1 MFKYALKRILTFIPM
16 LIAISLLSFVISINA
31 PGDPVERLS
40 KAAGNEGSAE
50 QQSGASKKIKQE
62 LRKKLGLDLPI
73 FYLSVTD
80 LAASDTLYKVQD
92 KYHKA
97 NLEALT
103 HQSGNWQAVSDY
115 YSSLLALQKAHQQ
128 VDAKAIVANNSLL
141 SLNSVN
147 ESANQFGFEIGSLL
161 ETSDKSL
168 VTLKFEK
175 MNGLLENHVFLSDL
189 KAPLFNVKQTR
200 ENLLTNTTRW
210 KTYIPA
216 ISWYGAINQ
225 YHLWLF
231 GDQAYCQIYYPFEWM
246 EWFKSKNNTKN
257 NTFVYSI
264 DMPIGGKS
272 VTHTRK
278 GEDKYGKYED
288 RSKKS
293 TIQVSEKKWYGL
305 GDAGNS
311 SLGYKHIFR
320 GEGKVIG
327 DKLCDDSGFSTICT
341 IITSGSSKQKPN
353 PIKPKKLIFAGF
365 NNLHTEGSGPRY
377 GLLRGDFGISYIDS
391 QPIESKIWQKV
402 GISFSLSIISIFL
415 AYLIS
420 IPIGIYSAYKKD
432 SAADKGMSLVL
443 FVLYSMPSFFVATL
457 LLLQFANPDNLS
469 WFPVSGIQDPTIF
482 DPNWSLWMKLKHR
495 MPFLILP
502 IITYTYGSFAFLSR
516 IMRVGMI
523 DVVSQDY
530 IRTARAKG
538 LGEGKVILKHALRNS
553 LLPVI
558 TVFAAIFPMAIGG
571 SIIIEVIFSIP
582 GMGVEVLNSIL
593 NYDYP
598 MIITVFTLSG
608 FLTMV
613 GYLVADLL
621 YAVVDPRISYK

>member
-1 MFKYALKRILTFIPM
+1 MWKYALKRIITFIPM
-16 LIAISLLSFVISINA
+16 LVAISLLSFIISINA

-40 KAAGNEGSAE
+40 KAAGSEGSAE

-73 FYLSVTD
+73 FYLSITD
-80 LAASDTLYKVQD
+80 LASSDTLYKVQD
-92 KYHKA
+92 KYYKA
-97 NLEALT
+97 NLEELT
-103 HQSGNWQAVSDY
+103 HQSGNWNAVSNY
-115 YSSLLALQKAHQQ
+115 YSSLLSLQKLHQLIN
-128 VDAKAIVANNSLL
+128 AKNIVSNDSSL

-147 ESANQFGFEIGSLL
+147 ESVNQFGFEIGSLL
-161 ETSDKSL
+161 ETSEEDI
-168 VTLKFEK
+168 VALKFEK
-175 MNGLLENHVFLSDL
+175 MNYLLENNSFLSDL
-189 KAPLFNVKQTR
+189 EIPLSIVKNSR
-200 ENLLTNTTRW
+200 ENLSINATRW
-210 KTYIPA
+210 KTFIPA
-216 ISWYGAINQ
+216 VNWYGSKNQ
-225 YHLWLF
+225 YHLWLL
-231 GDQAYCQIYYPFEWM
+231 G
-246 EWFKSKNNTKN
+246 N
-257 NTFVYSI
+257 
-264 DMPIGGKS
+264 GKD
-272 VTHTRK
+272 RK
-278 GEDKYGKYED
+278 
-288 RSKKS
+288 
-293 TIQVSEKKWYGL
+293 
-305 GDAGNS
+305 
-311 SLGYKHIFR
+311 
-320 GEGKVIG
+320 
-327 DKLCDDSGFSTICT
+327 
-341 IITSGSSKQKPN
+341 
-353 PIKPKKLIFAGF
+353 
-365 NNLHTEGSGPRY
+365 
-377 GLLRGDFGISYIDS
+377 GLLRGDFGISYIDG
-391 QPIESKIWQKV
+391 QAIESKIWQKV

-415 AYLIS
+415 AYIIS

-432 SAADKGMSLVL
+432 SAADKGMSLIL
-443 FVLYSMPSFFVATL
+443 FILYSMPSFFVATL

-482 DPNWSLWMKLKHR
+482 NPEWSLWMKMKHR
-495 MPFLILP
+495 APFLILP

-538 LGEGKVILKHALRNS
+538 LGEKKVILKHALRNS

-582 GMGVEVLNSIL
+582 GMGVEVYNSIL

-613 GYLVADLL
+613 GYLVADIL

>member
-80 LAASDTLYKVQD
+80 LASSDTLYKVQD
-92 KYHKA
+92 KYHKE
-97 NLEALT
+97 NLAELT
-103 HQSGNWQAVSDY
+103 HQSGNWEAVSDY
-115 YSSLLALQKAHQQ
+115 YTSLLALQKAHQKMN
-128 VDAKAIVANNSLL
+128 AKAIVANDSSM

-147 ESANQFGFEIGSLL
+147 EAVNQFGFEIGSLL
-161 ETSDKSL
+161 ETAEKTI
-168 VTLKFEK
+168 VALKFEK
-175 MNGLLENHVFLSDL
+175 MNSLLAQNSFLDNLEIPLENVT
-189 KAPLFNVKQTR
+189 KTR
-200 ENLLTNTTRW
+200 ENIFLNATKW

-216 ISWYGAINQ
+216 ISWYGGKNQ
-225 YHLWLF
+225 YHLWL
-231 GDQAYCQIYYPFEWM
+231 
-246 EWFKSKNNTKN
+246 
-257 NTFVYSI
+257 
-264 DMPIGGKS
+264 
-272 VTHTRK
+272 
-278 GEDKYGKYED
+278 
-288 RSKKS
+288 
-293 TIQVSEKKWYGL
+293 
-305 GDAGNS
+305 AGN
-311 SLGYKHIFR
+311 
-320 GEGKVIG
+320 GK
-327 DKLCDDSGFSTICT
+327 DRK
-341 IITSGSSKQKPN
+341 
-353 PIKPKKLIFAGF
+353 
-365 NNLHTEGSGPRY
+365 

-402 GISFSLSIISIFL
+402 GISFSLSLISIIL

-432 SAADKGMSLVL
+432 SVADKGLSLVL

-482 DPNWSLWMKLKHR
+482 DPDWSLWMKLKHR

-523 DVVSQDY
+523 DIVSQDY

-553 LLPVI
+553 LLPII
-558 TVFAAIFPMAIGG
+558 TVFASIFPMAIGG

-582 GMGVEVLNSIL
+582 GMGVEIFNAIL

-608 FLTMV
+608 FLIMV

>member
-1 MFKYALKRILTFIPM
+1 MLKYAFKRILTFIPM

-73 FYLSVTD
+73 FYLSITD
-80 LAASDTLYKVQD
+80 LATSDTLYKLQD

-97 NLEALT
+97 NLEELT
-103 HQSGNWQAVSDY
+103 HQSGNWEAVSNY
-115 YSSLLALQKAHQQ
+115 YSSLLDLQKAHQIIN
-128 VDAKAIVANNSLL
+128 AKEIVSNDTSL
-141 SLNSVN
+141 SLNTVN
-147 ESANQFGFEIGSLL
+147 EAANQFGFEIGSLL
-161 ETSDKSL
+161 ETSDKS
-168 VTLKFEK
+168 VVPLKFEK
-175 MNGLLENHVFLSDL
+175 MNGLLQSHDFLSDL
-189 KAPLFNVKQTR
+189 KAPLLNLNNSR
-200 ENLLTNTTRW
+200 ENLIKNATRW

-216 ISWYGAINQ
+216 INWYGKKNQ
-225 YHLWLF
+225 YHLWLL
-231 GDQAYCQIYYPFEWM
+231 GNGND
-246 EWFKSKNNTKN
+246 
-257 NTFVYSI
+257 
-264 DMPIGGKS
+264 
-272 VTHTRK
+272 RK
-278 GEDKYGKYED
+278 
-288 RSKKS
+288 
-293 TIQVSEKKWYGL
+293 
-305 GDAGNS
+305 
-311 SLGYKHIFR
+311 
-320 GEGKVIG
+320 
-327 DKLCDDSGFSTICT
+327 
-341 IITSGSSKQKPN
+341 
-353 PIKPKKLIFAGF
+353 
-365 NNLHTEGSGPRY
+365 

-391 QPIESKIWQKV
+391 QPIQSKIWQKV

-502 IITYTYGSFAFLSR
+502 IITYTYSSFAFLSR
-516 IMRVGMI
+516 IMRIGMI

-582 GMGVEVLNSIL
+582 GMGVEVFNSIL

-621 YAVVDPRISYK
+621 YALVDPRISYK

>member
-1 MFKYALKRILTFIPM
+1 M
-16 LIAISLLSFVISINA
+16 LVAISLIAFIISINA

-73 FYLSVTD
+73 FYISIAD
-80 LAASDTLYKVQD
+80 FASSDTLYKVQD
-92 KYHKA
+92 KYHKS

-103 HQSGNWQAVSDY
+103 HQCGNWEAVSEY
-115 YSSLLALQKAHQQ
+115 YKNLLKFQETHLQL
-128 VDAKAIVANNSLL
+128 DAKAIVSADTTLA
-141 SLNSVN
+141 LNQVN
-147 ESANQFGFEIGSLL
+147 EVINQFGFEIGSLL
-161 ETSDKSL
+161 ETAKPDL
-168 VTLKFEK
+168 MDVKFEK
-175 MNGLLENHVFLSDL
+175 MNTLLAENSYLSLLSDGL
-189 KAPLFNVKQTR
+189 KDVTNSRTD
-200 ENLLTNTTRW
+200 LTNLATRW

-216 ISWYGAINQ
+216 INWYGGSNQ
-225 YHLWLF
+225 YHMWLF
-231 GDQAYCQIYYPFEWM
+231 GDGNY
-246 EWFKSKNNTKN
+246 
-257 NTFVYSI
+257 
-264 DMPIGGKS
+264 
-272 VTHTRK
+272 RK
-278 GEDKYGKYED
+278 G
-288 RSKKS
+288 
-293 TIQVSEKKWYGL
+293 
-305 GDAGNS
+305 
-311 SLGYKHIFR
+311 
-320 GEGKVIG
+320 
-327 DKLCDDSGFSTICT
+327 
-341 IITSGSSKQKPN
+341 
-353 PIKPKKLIFAGF
+353 LI
-365 NNLHTEGSGPRY
+365 
-377 GLLRGDFGISYIDS
+377 RGDFGISYIDS
-391 QPIESKIWQKV
+391 QPIQSKIWQKV
-402 GISFSLSIISIFL
+402 GISFSLSLISIFL

-432 SAADKGMSLVL
+432 SAADKGMSLIL
-443 FVLYSMPSFFVATL
+443 FILYSMPSFFVGTL

-469 WFPVSGIQDPTIF
+469 WFPVSGIQDPTLF
-482 DPNWSLWMKLKHR
+482 DPEWSLWMKLKHR

-523 DVVSQDY
+523 DIVSQDY

-558 TVFAAIFPMAIGG
+558 TVFASIFPMAIGG

-582 GMGVEVLNSIL
+582 GMGVEVYNSIL

>member
-1 MFKYALKRILTFIPM
+1 MFKYAIKRILTFIPM

-73 FYLSVTD
+73 FYLSITD

-103 HQSGNWQAVSDY
+103 HQSGNWQDVSDY
-115 YSSLLALQKAHQQ
+115 YSSLLTLQKAHQQ
-128 VDAKAIVANNSLL
+128 VDAKAIVANNPSL

-161 ETSDKSL
+161 ETSDKNI
-168 VTLKFEK
+168 VALKFEK
-175 MNGLLENHVFLSDL
+175 MNSLLEKNIFLSDL
-189 KAPLFNVKQTR
+189 EDPLDNVIQARK
-200 ENLLTNTTRW
+200 NLLTNATRW

-216 ISWYGAINQ
+216 ISWYGSKNQ
-225 YHLWLF
+225 YHLWLL
-231 GDQAYCQIYYPFEWM
+231 G
-246 EWFKSKNNTKN
+246 N
-257 NTFVYSI
+257 
-264 DMPIGGKS
+264 GKD
-272 VTHTRK
+272 RK
-278 GEDKYGKYED
+278 
-288 RSKKS
+288 
-293 TIQVSEKKWYGL
+293 
-305 GDAGNS
+305 
-311 SLGYKHIFR
+311 
-320 GEGKVIG
+320 
-327 DKLCDDSGFSTICT
+327 
-341 IITSGSSKQKPN
+341 
-353 PIKPKKLIFAGF
+353 
-365 NNLHTEGSGPRY
+365 

-391 QPIESKIWQKV
+391 QPIQDKIWQKV
-402 GISFSLSIISIFL
+402 GISFSLSLISIFL

-432 SAADKGMSLVL
+432 SVADKGMSLVL
-443 FVLYSMPSFFVATL
+443 FILYSMPSFFVGTL

-495 MPFLILP
+495 IPFLILP

-516 IMRVGMI
+516 IMRIGMI

-553 LLPVI
+553 LLPII

-582 GMGVEVLNSIL
+582 GMGVEVFNSIL

-608 FLTMV
+608 FLTMI
-613 GYLVADLL
+613 GYLVADIL

>member
-73 FYLSVTD
+73 FYLSITD

-115 YSSLLALQKAHQQ
+115 YSSLLILQKAHQ
-128 VDAKAIVANNSLL
+128 VINVKAIVAKDTSL

-147 ESANQFGFEIGSLL
+147 EQVNQFGFEIGSLL
-161 ETSDKSL
+161 ETSSKDI
-168 VTLKFEK
+168 VALKFEK
-175 MNGLLENHVFLSDL
+175 MNGLLEKNIFLSDL
-189 KAPLFNVKQTR
+189 EDPLDNVIQARK
-200 ENLLTNTTRW
+200 NLLTNATRW

-216 ISWYGAINQ
+216 ISWYGSKNQ
-225 YHLWLF
+225 YHLWL
-231 GDQAYCQIYYPFEWM
+231 
-246 EWFKSKNNTKN
+246 
-257 NTFVYSI
+257 
-264 DMPIGGKS
+264 IGNGKD
-272 VTHTRK
+272 RK
-278 GEDKYGKYED
+278 
-288 RSKKS
+288 
-293 TIQVSEKKWYGL
+293 
-305 GDAGNS
+305 
-311 SLGYKHIFR
+311 
-320 GEGKVIG
+320 
-327 DKLCDDSGFSTICT
+327 
-341 IITSGSSKQKPN
+341 
-353 PIKPKKLIFAGF
+353 
-365 NNLHTEGSGPRY
+365 

-391 QPIESKIWQKV
+391 QPIQDKIWQKV
-402 GISFSLSIISIFL
+402 GISFSLSLISIFL

-420 IPIGIYSAYKKD
+420 IPIGIYSAYRKD
-432 SAADKGMSLVL
+432 SAVDKGMSLVL
-443 FVLYSMPSFFVATL
+443 FILYSMPSFFVGTL

-516 IMRVGMI
+516 IMRIGMI

-553 LLPVI
+553 LLPII

-582 GMGVEVLNSIL
+582 GMGVEVFNSIL

-608 FLTMV
+608 FLTMI
-613 GYLVADLL
+613 GYLVADIL

>member
-1 MFKYALKRILTFIPM
+1 MFKYAIKRILTFIPM
-16 LIAISLLSFVISINA
+16 LIAISLLSFVISIKA

-40 KAAGNEGSAE
+40 KAAGSEGSAE

-73 FYLSVTD
+73 FYLSITD
-80 LAASDTLYKVQD
+80 LASSDTLYKVQD

-115 YSSLLALQKAHQQ
+115 YSSLLSLQKAHQQ
-128 VDAKAIVANNSLL
+128 VNAKTIVVNDTSL
-141 SLNSVN
+141 SLNLVN
-147 ESANQFGFEIGSLL
+147 ESVNQLGFEIGSLL
-161 ETSDKSL
+161 ETSNKDI
-168 VTLKFEK
+168 VALKFEK
-175 MNGLLENHVFLSDL
+175 MNSLLKENIFLSDL
-189 KAPLFNVKQTR
+189 EDPLANVKQTR
-200 ENLLTNTTRW
+200 ENLFTNATRW

-216 ISWYGAINQ
+216 ISWYGSKNQ
-225 YHLWLF
+225 YHLWLL
-231 GDQAYCQIYYPFEWM
+231 G
-246 EWFKSKNNTKN
+246 N
-257 NTFVYSI
+257 
-264 DMPIGGKS
+264 GKD
-272 VTHTRK
+272 RK
-278 GEDKYGKYED
+278 
-288 RSKKS
+288 
-293 TIQVSEKKWYGL
+293 
-305 GDAGNS
+305 
-311 SLGYKHIFR
+311 
-320 GEGKVIG
+320 
-327 DKLCDDSGFSTICT
+327 
-341 IITSGSSKQKPN
+341 
-353 PIKPKKLIFAGF
+353 
-365 NNLHTEGSGPRY
+365 

-391 QPIESKIWQKV
+391 QPIQDKIWQKV
-402 GISFSLSIISIFL
+402 GISFSLSLISIFL

-516 IMRVGMI
+516 IMRIGMI

-553 LLPVI
+553 LLPII

-582 GMGVEVLNSIL
+582 GMGVEVFNSIL

-613 GYLVADLL
+613 GYLVADIL

>member
-16 LIAISLLSFVISINA
+16 LIAISLLSFIISINA

-50 QQSGASKKIKQE
+50 QQSGASKKIKEE

-73 FYLSVTD
+73 FYLSITD
-80 LAASDTLYKVQD
+80 LASSDTLYKVQD

-103 HQSGNWQAVSDY
+103 HQSGNWEAVSNY
-115 YSSLLALQKAHQQ
+115 YSSLLDLQKTHQKI
-128 VDAKAIVANNSLL
+128 DAKAIVSQDPSL
-141 SLNSVN
+141 SLNLVN
-147 ESANQFGFEIGSLL
+147 EAANQFGLEIGSLL
-161 ETSDKSL
+161 ETSDKEI
-168 VTLKFEK
+168 VALKFEK
-175 MNGLLENHVFLSDL
+175 MNSLLVANTFLSTLESSL
-189 KAPLFNVKQTR
+189 KNVTVKR
-200 ENLLTNTTRW
+200 ENIFTKATKW

-216 ISWYGAINQ
+216 ISWYGGKNQ
-225 YHLWLF
+225 YHLWLL
-231 GDQAYCQIYYPFEWM
+231 G
-246 EWFKSKNNTKN
+246 N
-257 NTFVYSI
+257 
-264 DMPIGGKS
+264 GKD
-272 VTHTRK
+272 RK
-278 GEDKYGKYED
+278 
-288 RSKKS
+288 
-293 TIQVSEKKWYGL
+293 
-305 GDAGNS
+305 
-311 SLGYKHIFR
+311 
-320 GEGKVIG
+320 
-327 DKLCDDSGFSTICT
+327 
-341 IITSGSSKQKPN
+341 
-353 PIKPKKLIFAGF
+353 
-365 NNLHTEGSGPRY
+365 

-391 QPIESKIWQKV
+391 QPIQSKIWQKV
-402 GISFSLSIISIFL
+402 GISFSLSLISIIL

-432 SAADKGMSLVL
+432 SVADKGLSLVL

-482 DPNWSLWMKLKHR
+482 DPDWSLWMKLKHR
-495 MPFLILP
+495 IPFLILP

-523 DVVSQDY
+523 DIVSQDY

-553 LLPVI
+553 LLPII
-558 TVFAAIFPMAIGG
+558 TVFASIFPMAIGG

-582 GMGVEVLNSIL
+582 GMGVEIFNAIL

-608 FLTMV
+608 FLIMV

>member
-1 MFKYALKRILTFIPM
+1 MFKYAIKRILTFIPM

-50 QQSGASKKIKQE
+50 KQSGASKKIKQE

-73 FYLSVTD
+73 FYFSVTD
-80 LAASDTLYKVQD
+80 LASSDTLYRIQD
-92 KYHKA
+92 KYHKK

-103 HQSGNWQAVSDY
+103 HQSGNWRAVSDY
-115 YSSLLALQKAHQQ
+115 YNALLKLQKSHQSIDLKSITAKDSSL
-128 VDAKAIVANNSLL
+128 N
-141 SLNSVN
+141 VN
-147 ESANQFGFEIGSLL
+147 EVTEANNQFGVEIGSLL
-161 ETSDKSL
+161 ETSNKL
-168 VTLKFEK
+168 LIAGKFDK
-175 MNGLLENHVFLSDL
+175 MNTLVIDTIFLS
-189 KAPLFNVKQTR
+189 NIKQQLQ
-200 ENLLTNTTRW
+200 EVQNSYINLDSKSQTW
-210 KTYIPA
+210 KTYIPN
-216 ISWYGAINQ
+216 INFYGTKNQ

-231 GDQAYCQIYYPFEWM
+231 G
-246 EWFKSKNNTKN
+246 N
-257 NTFVYSI
+257 
-264 DMPIGGKS
+264 GKE
-272 VTHTRK
+272 RK
-278 GEDKYGKYED
+278 
-288 RSKKS
+288 
-293 TIQVSEKKWYGL
+293 
-305 GDAGNS
+305 
-311 SLGYKHIFR
+311 
-320 GEGKVIG
+320 
-327 DKLCDDSGFSTICT
+327 
-341 IITSGSSKQKPN
+341 
-353 PIKPKKLIFAGF
+353 
-365 NNLHTEGSGPRY
+365 

-391 QPIESKIWQKV
+391 QPIQDKIWQKV
-402 GISFSLSIISIFL
+402 GISFSLSLISIFL

-432 SAADKGMSLVL
+432 SVADKGMSLIL
-443 FVLYSMPSFFVATL
+443 FILYSMPSFFVGTL

-469 WFPVSGIQDPTIF
+469 WFPVSGIQDPTLF
-482 DPNWSLWMKLKHR
+482 NPEWSIWQKIKHR
-495 MPFLILP
+495 LPFLILP

-523 DVVSQDY
+523 DIVTQDY

-538 LGEGKVILKHALRNS
+538 LGESKVILKHALRNS

-582 GMGVEVLNSIL
+582 GMGVEIFNSIL

-608 FLTMV
+608 FLTMI
-613 GYLVADLL
+613 GYLVSDIL

>member
-1 MFKYALKRILTFIPM
+1 MFKYTLKRILTFIPM

-40 KAAGNEGSAE
+40 KAAGNEGSAD

-73 FYLSVTD
+73 FYLSITD
-80 LAASDTLYKVQD
+80 LVASDTLYKVQD

-103 HQSGNWQAVSDY
+103 HQSGNWGAVSEY
-115 YSSLLALQKAHQQ
+115 YSSLLTLQKAHQII
-128 VDAKAIVANNSLL
+128 DAKEIVSNDTSL
-141 SLNSVN
+141 SLNIVN
-147 ESANQFGFEIGSLL
+147 EATNQFGFEIGSLL
-161 ETSDKSL
+161 ETSEETVVL
-168 VTLKFEK
+168 LKFEK
-175 MNGLLENHVFLSDL
+175 MNSLLQNHVFLSDL
-189 KAPLFNVKQTR
+189 KAPLLNVKQSR
-200 ENLLTNTTRW
+200 ESLFTNATRW
-210 KTYIPA
+210 KTYVPA
-216 ISWYGAINQ
+216 ISWYGGKNQ
-225 YHLWLF
+225 YHLWLL
-231 GDQAYCQIYYPFEWM
+231 G
-246 EWFKSKNNTKN
+246 N
-257 NTFVYSI
+257 
-264 DMPIGGKS
+264 GKD
-272 VTHTRK
+272 RK
-278 GEDKYGKYED
+278 
-288 RSKKS
+288 
-293 TIQVSEKKWYGL
+293 
-305 GDAGNS
+305 
-311 SLGYKHIFR
+311 
-320 GEGKVIG
+320 
-327 DKLCDDSGFSTICT
+327 
-341 IITSGSSKQKPN
+341 
-353 PIKPKKLIFAGF
+353 
-365 NNLHTEGSGPRY
+365 

-391 QPIESKIWQKV
+391 QPIQDKIWQKV
-402 GISFSLSIISIFL
+402 GISFSLSLISIFL

-432 SAADKGMSLVL
+432 SAADKGLSLVL
-443 FVLYSMPSFFVATL
+443 FVLYSMPSFFVGTL

-516 IMRVGMI
+516 IMRIGMI

-553 LLPVI
+553 LLPII

-582 GMGVEVLNSIL
+582 GMGVEVFNSIL

-608 FLTMV
+608 FLTMI
-613 GYLVADLL
+613 GYLVADIL

>member
-40 KAAGNEGSAE
+40 KAAGSEGSAE
-50 QQSGASKKIKQE
+50 KQSGASKKIKQE

-73 FYLSVTD
+73 FYFSITD
-80 LAASDTLYKVQD
+80 LASSDTLYKVQD

-103 HQSGNWQAVSDY
+103 HQSGNWEAVSDY
-115 YSSLLALQKAHQQ
+115 YSSLLTLQKAHQQ
-128 VDAKAIVANNSLL
+128 VDSKTIITKDSSL
-141 SLNSVN
+141 SLNTIN
-147 ESANQFGFEIGSLL
+147 ESVNQFGFEIGSLL
-161 ETSDKSL
+161 ETSDRNIVVS
-168 VTLKFEK
+168 KFEK
-175 MNGLLENHVFLSDL
+175 INSLLEENIFLSDL
-189 KAPLFNVKQTR
+189 EDALTNVKKTR
-200 ENLLTNTTRW
+200 ENLFTNATRW

-216 ISWYGAINQ
+216 ISWYGSKNQ
-225 YHLWLF
+225 YHLWLL
-231 GDQAYCQIYYPFEWM
+231 G
-246 EWFKSKNNTKN
+246 N
-257 NTFVYSI
+257 
-264 DMPIGGKS
+264 GKD
-272 VTHTRK
+272 RK
-278 GEDKYGKYED
+278 
-288 RSKKS
+288 
-293 TIQVSEKKWYGL
+293 
-305 GDAGNS
+305 
-311 SLGYKHIFR
+311 
-320 GEGKVIG
+320 
-327 DKLCDDSGFSTICT
+327 
-341 IITSGSSKQKPN
+341 
-353 PIKPKKLIFAGF
+353 
-365 NNLHTEGSGPRY
+365 

-391 QPIESKIWQKV
+391 QPIQDKIWQKV
-402 GISFSLSIISIFL
+402 GISFALSLISIFL

-420 IPIGIYSAYKKD
+420 IPIGIYSAYRKD

-443 FVLYSMPSFFVATL
+443 FILYSMPSFFVGTL

-469 WFPVSGIQDPTIF
+469 WFPVSGIQDPTLF
-482 DPNWSLWMKLKHR
+482 NPEWSIWMKLKHR

-502 IITYTYGSFAFLSR
+502 IVTYTYGSFAFLSR
-516 IMRVGMI
+516 IMRIGMI

-538 LGEGKVILKHALRNS
+538 LGERKVILKHALRNS
-553 LLPVI
+553 LLPII

-582 GMGVEVLNSIL
+582 GMGVEVFNSIL

-613 GYLVADLL
+613 GYLVADIL

>member
-16 LIAISLLSFVISINA
+16 LIAISVLSFIISINA

-73 FYLSVTD
+73 FYISVTD
-80 LAASDTLYKVQD
+80 LASSDTLYKIQD

-103 HQSGNWQAVSDY
+103 HQSGNWQAVSEY
-115 YSSLLALQKAHQQ
+115 YSSLLTLQEQYHH
-128 VDAKAIVANNSLL
+128 VDIKAIASKDLTLDMNTI
-141 SLNSVN
+141 N
-147 ESANQFGFEIGSLL
+147 EAANQFGVEIGSLL
-161 ETSDKSL
+161 ETSNKELVEAKFDKMNILIKENSFLKSL
-168 VTLKFEK
+168 
-175 MNGLLENHVFLSDL
+175 NNPLLVAQN
-189 KAPLFNVKQTR
+189 NR
-200 ENLLTNTTRW
+200 ENLFLKAKRW
-210 KTYIPA
+210 QTYIPA
-216 ISWYGAINQ
+216 INWYGSKNQ

-231 GDQAYCQIYYPFEWM
+231 G
-246 EWFKSKNNTKN
+246 N
-257 NTFVYSI
+257 
-264 DMPIGGKS
+264 GK
-272 VTHTRK
+272 
-278 GEDKYGKYED
+278 D
-288 RSKKS
+288 RM
-293 TIQVSEKKWYGL
+293 
-305 GDAGNS
+305 
-311 SLGYKHIFR
+311 
-320 GEGKVIG
+320 
-327 DKLCDDSGFSTICT
+327 
-341 IITSGSSKQKPN
+341 
-353 PIKPKKLIFAGF
+353 
-365 NNLHTEGSGPRY
+365 

-391 QPIESKIWQKV
+391 QPIQDKIWQKV

-432 SAADKGMSLVL
+432 SVMDKSMSLVL
-443 FVLYSMPSFFVATL
+443 FILYSMPSFFVGTL

-482 DPNWSLWMKLKHR
+482 NPDWSFWAKIKHR

-523 DVVSQDY
+523 DIVTQDY

-558 TVFAAIFPMAIGG
+558 TVFASIFPMAIGG

-582 GMGVEVLNSIL
+582 GMGVEVFNAIL

-608 FLTMV
+608 FLTMI
-613 GYLVADLL
+613 GYLASDIL

>member
-1 MFKYALKRILTFIPM
+1 MFKYALKRVLTFIPM
-16 LIAISLLSFVISINA
+16 LIAISLIAFIISINA

-73 FYLSVTD
+73 FYLSITD
-80 LAASDTLYKVQD
+80 LASSDTLHRIQD

-97 NLEALT
+97 NLEELT
-103 HQSGNWQAVSDY
+103 HKSGNWQGVSDY
-115 YSSLLALQKAHQQ
+115 YSSLLKLQKSHLKIN
-128 VDAKAIVANNSLL
+128 AKKIVANDSTLD
-141 SLNSVN
+141 LNAVN
-147 ESANQFGFEIGSLL
+147 EAANQFGFEIGSLL
-161 ETSDKSL
+161 ETSVEELVADKF
-168 VTLKFEK
+168 KK
-175 MNGLLENHVFLSDL
+175 MNNLVADNTYLSLL
-189 KAPLFNVKQTR
+189 KAPLLDVQTKR
-200 ENLLTNTTRW
+200 SDLFANTKKW

-216 ISWYGAINQ
+216 VNFYGAKNQ

-231 GDQAYCQIYYPFEWM
+231 G
-246 EWFKSKNNTKN
+246 N
-257 NTFVYSI
+257 
-264 DMPIGGKS
+264 GKE
-272 VTHTRK
+272 R
-278 GEDKYGKYED
+278 
-288 RSKKS
+288 
-293 TIQVSEKKWYGL
+293 QGL
-305 GDAGNS
+305 
-311 SLGYKHIFR
+311 I
-320 GEGKVIG
+320 
-327 DKLCDDSGFSTICT
+327 
-341 IITSGSSKQKPN
+341 
-353 PIKPKKLIFAGF
+353 
-365 NNLHTEGSGPRY
+365 
-377 GLLRGDFGISYIDS
+377 RGDFGISYIDS
-391 QPIESKIWQKV
+391 QPIQDKIWQKV
-402 GISFSLSIISIFL
+402 GISFSLSLIAIFL
-415 AYLIS
+415 SYLIS

-432 SAADKGMSLVL
+432 SAADKGMSLIL
-443 FVLYSMPSFFVATL
+443 FILYSMPSFFVGTL

-469 WFPVSGIQDPTIF
+469 WFPVSGIQDPTLF
-482 DPNWSLWMKLKHR
+482 DPDWSFWEKSKHR

-538 LGEGKVILKHALRNS
+538 LGESKVILKHALRNS

-582 GMGVEVLNSIL
+582 GMGVEVYNAIL

>member
-1 MFKYALKRILTFIPM
+1 MFRYALKRILTFIPM

-73 FYLSVTD
+73 FYLSITD
-80 LAASDTLYKVQD
+80 LASSDTLYKVQD
-92 KYHKA
+92 KYHKE

-103 HQSGNWQAVSDY
+103 HQSGNWEAVSNY
-115 YSSLLALQKAHQQ
+115 YHSLVSLQKAHQK
-128 VDAKAIVANNSLL
+128 VDAKAIVAKDSTL
-141 SLNSVN
+141 SLNLVN
-147 ESANQFGFEIGSLL
+147 EINNQFGFEIGSLL
-161 ETSDKSL
+161 ETSDKEI
-168 VTLKFEK
+168 VALKFEK
-175 MNGLLENHVFLSDL
+175 MNS
-189 KAPLFNVKQTR
+189 
-200 ENLLTNTTRW
+200 LLTGNAFLNKLEVPLTNVTNARDNIFSNATKW

-216 ISWYGAINQ
+216 ISWYGGKNQ
-225 YHLWLF
+225 YHLWLV
-231 GDQAYCQIYYPFEWM
+231 GNGNE
-246 EWFKSKNNTKN
+246 
-257 NTFVYSI
+257 
-264 DMPIGGKS
+264 
-272 VTHTRK
+272 RK
-278 GEDKYGKYED
+278 
-288 RSKKS
+288 
-293 TIQVSEKKWYGL
+293 
-305 GDAGNS
+305 
-311 SLGYKHIFR
+311 
-320 GEGKVIG
+320 
-327 DKLCDDSGFSTICT
+327 
-341 IITSGSSKQKPN
+341 
-353 PIKPKKLIFAGF
+353 
-365 NNLHTEGSGPRY
+365 

-391 QPIESKIWQKV
+391 QPIQSKIWQKV
-402 GISFSLSIISIFL
+402 GISFSLSLISIFL

-432 SAADKGMSLVL
+432 SVADKGMSLVL

-495 MPFLILP
+495 MPFLVLP

-523 DVVSQDY
+523 DIVSQDY

-558 TVFAAIFPMAIGG
+558 TVFASIFPMAIGG

-582 GMGVEVLNSIL
+582 GMGVEVYNAIL

>member
-73 FYLSVTD
+73 FYFSITD

-103 HQSGNWQAVSDY
+103 HQSGNWEAVSEY
-115 YSSLLALQKAHQQ
+115 YSSLLDLQKVHQQ
-128 VDAKAIVANNSLL
+128 VDAKGIVSNDTSL
-141 SLNSVN
+141 SLNTVN
-147 ESANQFGFEIGSLL
+147 EAANQFGFEIGSLL
-161 ETSDKSL
+161 ETSDKK
-168 VTLKFEK
+168 VVPLKFEK
-175 MNGLLENHVFLSDL
+175 MNILLKNHVFLSDL
-189 KAPLFNVKQTR
+189 NTPLFKTKQSR
-200 ENLLTNTTRW
+200 ENLFTSETRW

-216 ISWYGAINQ
+216 ISWYGGKNQ
-225 YHLWLF
+225 YHLWLL
-231 GDQAYCQIYYPFEWM
+231 G
-246 EWFKSKNNTKN
+246 N
-257 NTFVYSI
+257 
-264 DMPIGGKS
+264 GKD
-272 VTHTRK
+272 RK
-278 GEDKYGKYED
+278 
-288 RSKKS
+288 
-293 TIQVSEKKWYGL
+293 
-305 GDAGNS
+305 
-311 SLGYKHIFR
+311 
-320 GEGKVIG
+320 
-327 DKLCDDSGFSTICT
+327 
-341 IITSGSSKQKPN
+341 
-353 PIKPKKLIFAGF
+353 
-365 NNLHTEGSGPRY
+365 
-377 GLLRGDFGISYIDS
+377 GLLRGDFGISYIDG
-391 QPIESKIWQKV
+391 QPIQSKIWQKV

-538 LGEGKVILKHALRNS
+538 LGESKVILKHALRNS

-598 MIITVFTLSG
+598 MIITVFTLCSG
-608 FLTMV
+608 
-613 GYLVADLL
+613 
-621 YAVVDPRISYK
+621 

>member
-16 LIAISLLSFVISINA
+16 LIAISLIAFIISINA

-50 QQSGASKKIKQE
+50 KQSGASKKIKQE

-73 FYLSVTD
+73 FYLSITD
-80 LAASDTLYKVQD
+80 LSSCDTLYRVQD
-92 KYHKA
+92 RYHKE
-97 NLEALT
+97 NLESLT
-103 HQSGNWQAVSDY
+103 HQSGNWEAVSDY
-115 YSSLLALQKAHQQ
+115 YTTLLTFQKLQQKIKAK
-128 VDAKAIVANNSLL
+128 DIVTKDSTLDLNAVNEANN
-141 SLNSVN
+141 
-147 ESANQFGFEIGSLL
+147 QIGFEIGSLL
-161 ETSDKSL
+161 ETAEKILITRKIDKMTSL
-168 VTLKFEK
+168 ITENAFLLSLGNPLNNIKTTNNNLTEFETK
-175 MNGLLENHVFLSDL
+175 
-189 KAPLFNVKQTR
+189 
-200 ENLLTNTTRW
+200 W

-216 ISWYGAINQ
+216 INWYGAKNQ

-231 GDQAYCQIYYPFEWM
+231 G
-246 EWFKSKNNTKN
+246 N
-257 NTFVYSI
+257 
-264 DMPIGGKS
+264 GKE
-272 VTHTRK
+272 R
-278 GEDKYGKYED
+278 
-288 RSKKS
+288 
-293 TIQVSEKKWYGL
+293 Q
-305 GDAGNS
+305 
-311 SLGYKHIFR
+311 
-320 GEGKVIG
+320 
-327 DKLCDDSGFSTICT
+327 
-341 IITSGSSKQKPN
+341 
-353 PIKPKKLIFAGF
+353 
-365 NNLHTEGSGPRY
+365 

-391 QPIESKIWQKV
+391 QPIQDKIWQKV
-402 GISFSLSIISIFL
+402 GISFSLSLISIFL

-432 SAADKGMSLVL
+432 SAVDKGMSLVL
-443 FVLYSMPSFFVATL
+443 FILYSMPSFFVGTL

-469 WFPVSGIQDPTIF
+469 WFPVSGIQDPTLF
-482 DPNWSLWMKLKHR
+482 DPEWGFWMKIKHR

-582 GMGVEVLNSIL
+582 GMGVEVYNAIL

-613 GYLVADLL
+613 GYLVADIL

>member
-1 MFKYALKRILTFIPM
+1 MLKYALKRILTFIPM
-16 LIAISLLSFVISINA
+16 LIAISLIAFIISINA

-73 FYLSVTD
+73 FYMSITD
-80 LAASDTLYKVQD
+80 IASSDTLYKVQD
-92 KYHKA
+92 KYHKS

-115 YSSLLALQKAHQQ
+115 YNSLLKLQDAHMQLN
-128 VDAKAIVANNSLL
+128 AKDIVANNQSLV
-141 SLNSVN
+141 LNDVN
-147 ESANQFGFEIGSLL
+147 ESINQFGFEVGSLL
-161 ETSDKSL
+161 ETSKANL
-168 VTLKFEK
+168 VDLKFEK
-175 MNGLLENHVFLSDL
+175 MYSLLKNNPFLNILESDL
-189 KAPLFNVKQTR
+189 NNTKKSR
-200 ENLLTNTTRW
+200 ENLLILSTKW

-216 ISWYGAINQ
+216 INWYGFSNQ
-225 YHLWLF
+225 YHMWLF
-231 GDQAYCQIYYPFEWM
+231 GDGSY
-246 EWFKSKNNTKN
+246 
-257 NTFVYSI
+257 
-264 DMPIGGKS
+264 
-272 VTHTRK
+272 RK
-278 GEDKYGKYED
+278 G
-288 RSKKS
+288 
-293 TIQVSEKKWYGL
+293 L
-305 GDAGNS
+305 M
-311 SLGYKHIFR
+311 
-320 GEGKVIG
+320 
-327 DKLCDDSGFSTICT
+327 
-341 IITSGSSKQKPN
+341 
-353 PIKPKKLIFAGF
+353 
-365 NNLHTEGSGPRY
+365 
-377 GLLRGDFGISYIDS
+377 RGDFGISYIDS
-391 QPIESKIWQKV
+391 QPISTKIWQKV
-402 GISFSLSIISIFL
+402 GISFGLSLVSIFL

-420 IPIGIYSAYKKD
+420 IPIGIYSAYRKD
-432 SAADKGMSLVL
+432 SAVDKGMSLIL
-443 FVLYSMPSFFVATL
+443 FILYSMPSFFVGTL

-469 WFPVSGIQDPTIF
+469 WFPVSGIQDPTTF
-482 DPNWSLWMKLKHR
+482 DPNWGFWTKIKHR

-523 DVVSQDY
+523 DIVSQDY

-538 LGEGKVILKHALRNS
+538 LGEKKVILKHALRNS

-558 TVFAAIFPMAIGG
+558 TVFASIFPMAIGG

-582 GMGVEVLNSIL
+582 GMGVEVFNSIL

>member
-1 MFKYALKRILTFIPM
+1 MFKYAIKRILTFIPM

-50 QQSGASKKIKQE
+50 KQSGASKKIKQE

-73 FYLSVTD
+73 FYFSVTD
-80 LAASDTLYKVQD
+80 LASSDTLYRIQD
-92 KYHKA
+92 KYHKK

-103 HQSGNWQAVSDY
+103 HQSGNWRAVSDY
-115 YSSLLALQKAHQQ
+115 YNALLKLQKSHQSIDIKSITAKDSSL
-128 VDAKAIVANNSLL
+128 N
-141 SLNSVN
+141 VN
-147 ESANQFGFEIGSLL
+147 EVTEANNQFGVEIGSLL
-161 ETSDKSL
+161 ETSNKL
-168 VTLKFEK
+168 LIAGKFDK
-175 MNGLLENHVFLSDL
+175 MNTLVIDNIFLS
-189 KAPLFNVKQTR
+189 NIKQQLQ
-200 ENLLTNTTRW
+200 EVQNSYNNLDSKSQTW
-210 KTYIPA
+210 KTYIPN
-216 ISWYGAINQ
+216 INFYGTKNQ

-231 GDQAYCQIYYPFEWM
+231 G
-246 EWFKSKNNTKN
+246 N
-257 NTFVYSI
+257 
-264 DMPIGGKS
+264 GKE
-272 VTHTRK
+272 RK
-278 GEDKYGKYED
+278 
-288 RSKKS
+288 
-293 TIQVSEKKWYGL
+293 
-305 GDAGNS
+305 
-311 SLGYKHIFR
+311 
-320 GEGKVIG
+320 
-327 DKLCDDSGFSTICT
+327 
-341 IITSGSSKQKPN
+341 
-353 PIKPKKLIFAGF
+353 
-365 NNLHTEGSGPRY
+365 

-391 QPIESKIWQKV
+391 QPIQDKIWQKV
-402 GISFSLSIISIFL
+402 GISFSLSLISIFL

-432 SAADKGMSLVL
+432 SVADKGMSLIL
-443 FVLYSMPSFFVATL
+443 FILYSMPSFFVGTL

-469 WFPVSGIQDPTIF
+469 WFPVSGIQDPTLF
-482 DPNWSLWMKLKHR
+482 NPEWSIWQKIKHR
-495 MPFLILP
+495 LPFLILP

-523 DVVSQDY
+523 DIVTQDY

-538 LGEGKVILKHALRNS
+538 LGESKVILKHALRNS

-582 GMGVEVLNSIL
+582 GMGVEVFNSIL

-608 FLTMV
+608 FLTMI
-613 GYLVADLL
+613 GYLVSDIL

>member
-1 MFKYALKRILTFIPM
+1 MFKYAIKRILTFIPM
-16 LIAISLLSFVISINA
+16 RIAISLLSFVISINA

-40 KAAGNEGSAE
+40 KAAGSEGSAE

-73 FYLSVTD
+73 FYLSITD
-80 LAASDTLYKVQD
+80 LASSDTLYKVQD
-92 KYHKA
+92 KYHKT

-115 YSSLLALQKAHQQ
+115 YSSLLSLQKAHQQ
-128 VDAKAIVANNSLL
+128 VNAKTIVVNDTTL
-141 SLNSVN
+141 SLNLVN
-147 ESANQFGFEIGSLL
+147 ESVNQLGFEIGSLL
-161 ETSDKSL
+161 ETSDKDI
-168 VTLKFEK
+168 VALKFEK
-175 MNGLLENHVFLSDL
+175 MNSLLKENIFLSDL
-189 KAPLFNVKQTR
+189 EDPLANVKQTR
-200 ENLLTNTTRW
+200 ENLFANATRW
-210 KTYIPA
+210 KTYIPS
-216 ISWYGAINQ
+216 ISWYGSKNQ
-225 YHLWLF
+225 YHLWLL
-231 GDQAYCQIYYPFEWM
+231 G
-246 EWFKSKNNTKN
+246 N
-257 NTFVYSI
+257 
-264 DMPIGGKS
+264 GKD
-272 VTHTRK
+272 RK
-278 GEDKYGKYED
+278 
-288 RSKKS
+288 
-293 TIQVSEKKWYGL
+293 
-305 GDAGNS
+305 
-311 SLGYKHIFR
+311 
-320 GEGKVIG
+320 
-327 DKLCDDSGFSTICT
+327 
-341 IITSGSSKQKPN
+341 
-353 PIKPKKLIFAGF
+353 
-365 NNLHTEGSGPRY
+365 

-391 QPIESKIWQKV
+391 QPIQDKIWQKV

-482 DPNWSLWMKLKHR
+482 DPNWSLWMQLKHR
-495 MPFLILP
+495 IPFLILP

-516 IMRVGMI
+516 IMRIGMI

-553 LLPVI
+553 LLPII

-582 GMGVEVLNSIL
+582 GMGVEVFNSIL

-613 GYLVADLL
+613 GYLVADIL

>member
-40 KAAGNEGSAE
+40 KAAGSEGSAE
-50 QQSGASKKIKQE
+50 QQSGASKKVKQE

-73 FYLSVTD
+73 FYLSITD

-103 HQSGNWQAVSDY
+103 HQSGNWQAVSNY
-115 YSSLLALQKAHQQ
+115 YSSLLTLQKAHQQ
-128 VDAKAIVANNSLL
+128 VDAKAIVANNPSL
-141 SLNSVN
+141 SLNAVN

-161 ETSDKSL
+161 ETSDKNI
-168 VTLKFEK
+168 VALKFEK
-175 MNGLLENHVFLSDL
+175 MNSLLEENIFLSDL
-189 KAPLFNVKQTR
+189 EDALTNVKQTR
-200 ENLLTNTTRW
+200 ENLFTNTTRW

-216 ISWYGAINQ
+216 ISWYGSKNQ
-225 YHLWLF
+225 YHLWLL
-231 GDQAYCQIYYPFEWM
+231 G
-246 EWFKSKNNTKN
+246 N
-257 NTFVYSI
+257 
-264 DMPIGGKS
+264 GKD
-272 VTHTRK
+272 RK
-278 GEDKYGKYED
+278 
-288 RSKKS
+288 
-293 TIQVSEKKWYGL
+293 
-305 GDAGNS
+305 
-311 SLGYKHIFR
+311 
-320 GEGKVIG
+320 
-327 DKLCDDSGFSTICT
+327 
-341 IITSGSSKQKPN
+341 
-353 PIKPKKLIFAGF
+353 
-365 NNLHTEGSGPRY
+365 

-391 QPIESKIWQKV
+391 QPIQDKIWQKV
-402 GISFSLSIISIFL
+402 GISFSLSLISIFL

-420 IPIGIYSAYKKD
+420 IPIGIYSAYRKD
-432 SAADKGMSLVL
+432 SAVDKGMSLVL
-443 FVLYSMPSFFVATL
+443 FILYSMPTFFVGTL

-469 WFPVSGIQDPTIF
+469 WFPVSGIQDPTLF
-482 DPNWSLWMKLKHR
+482 NPEWSLWMKLKHR

-516 IMRVGMI
+516 IMRIGMI

-538 LGEGKVILKHALRNS
+538 LGERKVILKHALRNS
-553 LLPVI
+553 LLPII

-582 GMGVEVLNSIL
+582 GMGVEVFNSIL

-613 GYLVADLL
+613 GYLVADIL